1 MKIKLLVIGKTTPEF
16 LVEGIKEYEKR
27 LVHYIGF
34 SMEILPDVKKVAADR
49 LKDLEAEAFLKK
61 ITGRDF
67 VVLLD
72 ENGKL
77 FSSEGFAT
85 QLEKWMNS
93 QQTQIVFII
102 GGAFGF
108 GKALYERANMQISLS
123 QMTFSHQMVR
133 MIFVEQLYRAFTILK
148 KEPYH
153 HK

>member
-1 MKIKLLVIGKTTPEF
+1 MIGKTTPEF
-16 LVEGIKEYEKR
+16 LSEGIKEYEKR
-27 LVHYIGF
+27 LIHYTGF
-34 SMEILPDVKKVAADR
+34 SIEVIQDVKKPPADR
-49 LKDLEAEAFLKK
+49 LKDLEAEAILKK
-61 ITGRDF
+61 ISNRDF

-77 FSSEGFAT
+77 FSSESFAS

-93 QQTQIVFII
+93 QQSQIVFVI

-108 GKALYERANMQISLS
+108 GKALYERANMQLSLS

-133 MIFVEQLYRAFTILK
+133 LIFVEQLYRAYTILK
-148 KEPYH
+148 GEPYH